1 MFGAEDLFS
10 HFFGGG
16 GGGGP
21 GGGLFGGLFG
31 DRFGGGGR
39 RRARGEDTIY
49 PLR

>member
-10 HFFGGG
+10 HIFG

-31 DRFGGGGR
+31 DRFGGAGR